1 MVRLVGYFLVLSLA
15 TTSIVAYTTYVQA
28 RHTLTQSVFEQLT
41 AVARLKERNLIRWAD
56 TQRQDTL
63 LIARLLEEKSP
74 VLHLLQLE
82 SQQTPNTIDAYQSS
96 YQELITFL
104 QILHRDKLTFAEI
117 LILTETGGKIIA
129 STQPSGKIRHL
140 YTSGLSLISVR

>member
-74 VLHLLQLE
+74 VLHLLQL
-82 SQQTPNTIDAYQSS
+82 
-96 YQELITFL
+96 
-104 QILHRDKLTFAEI
+104 
-117 LILTETGGKIIA
+117 
-129 STQPSGKIRHL
+129 
-140 YTSGLSLISVR
+140 